1 MRTFLVVLVLI
12 FSLQSWT
19 KADDIR
25 DFEIEGMSIGDN
37 LLNYFTKNEIINNLA
52 NYYNDKEYSVTELDS
67 ANPDYI
73 LIQVHYKK
81 EGKKFIIYALD
92 GLFEIE
98 NMQQCINKKNNIA
111 DDMSSVFKNT
121 DREDRPD
128 AKMASGHGVMHNIK
142 FYFDSGDFA
151 EITCYDY
158 NKQVED
164 ERGWADHGRVAIV
177 NKKLSDWI
185 INKAFK

>member
-1 MRTFLVVLVLI
+1 MKRLLLI
-12 FSLQSWT
+12 LILTLSLQSWT

-25 DFEIEGMSIGDN
+25 DFEIEGMSLGDN
-37 LLNYFTKNEIINNLA
+37 LLNYFTENQIINNLA
-52 NYYNDKEYSVTELDS
+52 NYYNDKEYSVTELNS
-67 ANPDYI
+67 TNLDYFI
-73 LIQVHYKK
+73 IQVHYKK

-128 AKMASGHGVMHNIK
+128 AKMTSGHGVMPNIK
-142 FYFDSGDFA
+142 FYFDTEDFA
-151 EITCYDY
+151 EVTCYDY

-164 ERGWADHGRVAIV
+164 ERGWKDHGRVSLAK
-177 NKKLSDWI
+177 KKLTDWI
-185 INKAFK
+185 RDKAYK